1 MWTVPSIPS
10 TPPPWSIP
18 QMRYH
23 VPWLPY
29 PTMPSVSTRRLR
41 GWLKPWT
48 PDDLFNPFSWKVCAV
63 VVFFFAAVVA
73 QGDGVGRS
81 GTPVTCL
88 SEALIEFPLV
98 PEGHTLCN
106 IQVERQKKQRD
117 TNFGFYFG
125 TLITEVS
132 FPLISD
138 KCVCLLRN
146 LLSGIKK
153 KMPCERD
160 RLLLSCYKFPG
171 CVRGHHKA
179 SDFLD
184 TIWEKSQNGVK
195 NYDRMERSG
204 NTKKQKAVFKP
215 IWFQEKWNYSFFFLK
230 KGDVDGNEEFP

>member
-1 MWTVPSIPS
+1 MQAQNEVGSLTSAEGNKV
-10 TPPPWSIP
+10 
-18 QMRYH
+18 
-23 VPWLPY
+23 VCELFLPY
-29 PTMPSVSTRRLR
+29 PQLPPPDRYHRCGIMFPGFHIPQCPLY
-41 GWLKPWT
+41 L

-171 CVRGHHKA
+171 CVRGHHKT

-204 NTKKQKAVFKP
+204 NT
-215 IWFQEKWNYSFFFLK
+215 EKTEGCF
-230 KGDVDGNEEFP
+230 

>member
-1 MWTVPSIPS
+1 MLTSHPGFFVKGTVPPPQKKKKKWKFSHRHQVVGWSFIIETFLEHQSKTASRYSPEKTKKSCIVKWQKFHCSCSAQGARPERSGFINRRWGKWSRMWTVPSIPS

-41 GWLKPWT
+41 SWLKPWT

-106 IQVERQKKQRD
+106 IQVERQKNREIQ
-117 TNFGFYFG
+117 TLGFM
-125 TLITEVS
+125 LV
-132 FPLISD
+132 L
-138 KCVCLLRN
+138 
-146 LLSGIKK
+146 
-153 KMPCERD
+153 
-160 RLLLSCYKFPG
+160 
-171 CVRGHHKA
+171 
-179 SDFLD
+179 
-184 TIWEKSQNGVK
+184 W
-195 NYDRMERSG
+195 
-204 NTKKQKAVFKP
+204 
-215 IWFQEKWNYSFFFLK
+215 
-230 KGDVDGNEEFP
+230 

>member
-1 MWTVPSIPS
+1 MWNGKSFTVAAQLKVQAQNEVGSLTGTEGNKVVCELFLPYPQL
-10 TPPPWSIP
+10 PPPWSIP

-41 GWLKPWT
+41 SWLKPWT

-106 IQVERQKKQRD
+106 IQVERQENRERYKLWVL
-117 TNFGFYFG
+117 FWY
-125 TLITEVS
+125 
-132 FPLISD
+132 SD
-138 KCVCLLRN
+138 N
-146 LLSGIKK
+146 
-153 KMPCERD
+153 
-160 RLLLSCYKFPG
+160 
-171 CVRGHHKA
+171 RG
-179 SDFLD
+179 
-184 TIWEKSQNGVK
+184 
-195 NYDRMERSG
+195 
-204 NTKKQKAVFKP
+204 
-215 IWFQEKWNYSFFFLK
+215 
-230 KGDVDGNEEFP
+230 